1 VGTFATAPVYASPTG
16 TARTGTLNAGTNH
29 VYCKVWGRQIGE
41 AASYDHWWLKTDPGA
56 GPAAQYV
63 AAYYLT
69 RWGNDEAKDNNG
81 TVIPDC

>member
-1 VGTFATAPVYASPTG
+1 MIPCGAASHPNAAFG
-16 TARTGTLNAGTNH
+16 ALNAGTNH
-29 VYCKVWGRQIGE
+29 VYCRMWGRQIGE
-41 AASYDHWWLKTDPGA
+41 ATSYDHWWLKTDPGA